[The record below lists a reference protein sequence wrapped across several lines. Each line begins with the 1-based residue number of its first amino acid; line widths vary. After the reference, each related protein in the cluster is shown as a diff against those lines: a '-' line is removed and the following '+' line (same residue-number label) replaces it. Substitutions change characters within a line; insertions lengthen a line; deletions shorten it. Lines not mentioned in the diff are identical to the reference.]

1 MGNAMK
7 KILSLILCF
16 CLLFVAPISTT
27 AKTVTT
33 VKESIEEARKVT
45 VGNYKVKVKGKR
57 EGGTLK
63 FTAQK
68 DGIYTF
74 KFSKFKCKT
83 TKDAGTEIS
92 LDSFDNSYGLYM
104 SICSPVQITNI
115 EKASASAKKELDLK
129 KNQTIYIGIRPAVTY
144 VRDPKADE
152 GYSTDPAVGGG
163 YYVDKV
169 FSFKLNIQ
177 RS

>member
-7 KILSLILCF
+7 KILSLVLCF

-27 AKTVTT
+27 AKTVTA
-33 VKESIEEARKVT
+33 VSSESIEEARKVM
-45 VGNYKVKVKGKR
+45 VGNYKVKGKR
-57 EGGTLK
+57 TGGTLK

-68 DGIYTF
+68 DGTYTF

-92 LDSFDNSYGLYM
+92 LDTYDNGYGIW
-104 SICSPVQITNI
+104 ICSPVQITNI
-115 EKASASAKKELDLK
+115 EKVSASAKRELELK
-129 KNQTIYIGIRPAVTY
+129 KNQTIYIEIKPSTTY

-152 GYSTDPAVGGG
+152 GYSTNLEVGGG
-163 YYVDKV
+163 YFLDKV
-169 FSFKLNIQ
+169 FSFKLNIKTK
-177 RS
+177 RNK